1 MDTDQLMEHVI
12 ALADEYKATDL
23 KILKVTG
30 LCSFTDYFILLSGQ
44 SSTQIQALSDAILRV
59 TKKAG
64 RKPQSAEGVQAGD
77 WVLLDFGDAVVHLFT
92 PEKRA
97 YYNLEG
103 LWEEAPVVY
112 PKDDAAEAA
121 EAE

>member
-1 MDTDQLMEHVI
+1 METDQLIEHMI
-12 ALADEYKATDL
+12 ELADEYMATDL
-23 KILKVTG
+23 KILQVTG
-30 LCSFTDYFILLSGQ
+30 LCSFTDYFILLSDQ

-59 TKKAG
+59 AKKAG

-77 WVLLDFGDAVVHLFT
+77 WVLLDFGDAVIHIFT
-92 PEKRA
+92 PEKRE

-112 PKDDAAEAA
+112 PKDEAA
-121 EAE
+121 ETTEAE